1 MWGFCFWL
9 MPADASST
17 LQNSRGEDVALLVT
31 GVLSQGFYG
40 NIQRSKIIACESG
53 LMFKVLFGLD
63 SPASGTVPVP
73 LKKIDNQMMVS
84 ILCNAAS
91 MMPFTKPEAK
101 IAAGYMS
108 LCVYREREVIIEE
121 GSRTNLDFMVW
132 VLDGEATLESFAGG
146 GASQPVTVNVL
157 SAGSAVG
164 IMSLVDSE
172 PRSLRVVAS
181 MPMVCAMLTRTQLQ
195 KLCHEQPQIGIKLMA
210 TLCFVFSQTL
220 RSLTT
225 KFKCHVRLNNVLN
238 AELQGQE
245 SAFFQ
250 LDERL

>member
-17 LQNSRGEDVALLVT
+17 LQNSRGEDVALLVI
-31 GVLSQGFYG
+31 GVLSCGFY
-40 NIQRSKIIACESG
+40 IDIYR
-53 LMFKVLFGLD
+53 
-63 SPASGTVPVP
+63 
-73 LKKIDNQMMVS
+73 LKN
-84 ILCNAAS
+84 CR
-91 MMPFTKPEAK
+91 
-101 IAAGYMS
+101 GYSS

-195 KLCHEQPQIGIKLMA
+195 KLCQEQPQIGIKLMA
-210 TLCFVFSQTL
+210 ALCLVFSQTL

-245 SAFFQ
+245 SAIFQ